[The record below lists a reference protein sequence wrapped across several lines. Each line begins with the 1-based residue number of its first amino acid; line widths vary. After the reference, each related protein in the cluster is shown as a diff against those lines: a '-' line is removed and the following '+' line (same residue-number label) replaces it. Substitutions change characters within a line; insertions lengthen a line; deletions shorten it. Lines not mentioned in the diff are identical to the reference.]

1 MAFRFLEAV
10 ESTLASLRSMPTKGS
25 PKNLR
30 SATLRNVRS
39 WAVRG
44 FPNHL
49 IFYDVRPDHVFVYA
63 VVHGSRRYAQVLK
76 ERS

>member
-1 MAFRFLEAV
+1 
-10 ESTLASLRSMPTKGS
+10 MPNKGS

-30 SATLRNVRS
+30 AIALRKVRS

-49 IFYDVRPDHVFVYA
+49 IFYDVRTDHVFVYA
-63 VVHGSRRYAQVLK
+63 IVHGSKRYARLLK